1 MASTADRLTNV
12 GQHETG
18 ILDTNMPMA
27 ASSETFLNCFVNVD
41 ANGRVLNGTDAA
53 AQRCA
58 GVSAERRS
66 NGAVAGAT
74 RANVRTGV
82 VVEFFISGVTI
93 DGSDV
98 GRNCV
103 IFDNDTVTD
112 ALTAVNDVVVG
123 VVRRVEG
130 GRAFVEVGRI
140 ALVTG

>member
-1 MASTADRLTNV
+1 MATTVDRLTLV
-12 GQHETG
+12 GQQDTG
-18 ILDTNMPMA
+18 ILDTNLPMA
-27 ASSETFLNCFVNVD
+27 ASSEVYLNCFVNVD

-58 GVSAERRS
+58 GVGAERKT

-82 VVEFFISGVTI
+82 VTEFLISGVTI

-98 GRNCV
+98 GKNCV

-123 VVRRVEG
+123 VVRRVENS
-130 GRAFVEVGRI
+130 RAYVEVGRI